1 MNQLLS
7 KNTRMI
13 VLIVVLIAAL
23 LMIAVLPFTTP
34 AALDKIQVEQ
44 GKRIDQFQQE
54 DATKASLISTTQKLV
69 GFFFPLW
76 TALTMFAGMVIL
88 VVAKAFYQGAR
99 WARSLILL
107 CLAIPSSGGAYMTV
121 PYLNFAKVGIPNGL
135 FFAAV
140 GLVAYFVVVLATK
153 ASVKQKLIDAWV
165 FLILGVSAA
174 EAFANGHAAERIV
187 EGHIQRPFYA
197 EGIFI
202 LFPTMVIGW
211 IATILLFLSIYFI
224 AQRHIAG
231 LYMALVSGLGI
242 MIMGFATQTVRTATY
257 DYLYQGLM
265 GLAILV
271 TFLIPVVKAR
281 ILEKDELTL

>member
-1 MNQLLS
+1 MNQSLS
-7 KNTRMI
+7 KSTRMTVLII
-13 VLIVVLIAAL
+13 VLVAAI

-34 AALDKIQVEQ
+34 AALDLIQVEQ
-44 GKRIDQFQQE
+44 GKRIDKFMQE
-54 DATKASLISTTQKLV
+54 DPIKASLISTTQKLV

-76 TALTMFAGMVIL
+76 TSLTMLAGMVIL
-88 VVAKAFYQGAR
+88 VFAKAFYNGKKY
-99 WARSLILL
+99 ARSLILL

-121 PYLNFAKVGIPNGL
+121 PYLNFAKVGLPNGIL
-135 FFAAV
+135 FAAV

-153 ASVKQKLIDAWV
+153 ASVRQKLIDVWV
-165 FLILGVSAA
+165 FLILGVTAA

-187 EGHIQRPFYA
+187 EGHALRPFYA

-202 LFPTMVIGW
+202 LFPTMVVGW
-211 IATILLFLSIYFI
+211 VATVLLFLSIYFI

-231 LYMALVSGLGI
+231 LYMALVSGLGV
-242 MIMGFATQTVRTATY
+242 MIMGFATQTVRTATF

-281 ILEKDELTL
+281 ILDKE